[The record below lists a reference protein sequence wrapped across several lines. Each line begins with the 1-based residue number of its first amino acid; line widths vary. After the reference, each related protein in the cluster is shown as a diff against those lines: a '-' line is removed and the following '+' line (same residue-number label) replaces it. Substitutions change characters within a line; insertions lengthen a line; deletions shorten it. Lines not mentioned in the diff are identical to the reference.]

1 MKRLISP
8 ILFVLLTLC
17 APVAFA
23 QEAGGSQ
30 LTLDPPTRTSTPG
43 QLVLS
48 ATLIGPGGKLVAN
61 QQIQFYQRVDLFGPR
76 EALLGASSTD
86 SSGVA
91 VLAYEPVERGRLSLV
106 ARFAGDASLPKA
118 ESAATVDVSDANDPL
133 PVEPL
138 PFAALR
144 PWLPL
149 GIGGAVAVVWLVLL
163 GVFAVAVVKIRRGGA
178 ASPDHSRHSGTERWT
193 EAERHQPAHAGAPR

>member
-1 MKRLISP
+1 MTRLIP
-8 ILFVLLTLC
+8 IFFVFFTLC

-23 QEAGGSQ
+23 QEAGGTR
-30 LTLDPPTRTSTPG
+30 LTLDPPTRTSKSG

-48 ATLIGPGGKLVAN
+48 ATLVAPGGKLAPDE
-61 QQIQFYQRVDLFGPR
+61 QIQFYQRVDLFGPR

-91 VLAYEPVERGRLSLV
+91 VLVYEPVERGRLSLV

-118 ESAATVDVSDANDPL
+118 ESTASVDVSDANEAL
-133 PVEPL
+133 PTEPL

-149 GIGGAVAVVWLVLL
+149 GIGGAVATVWLVLV
-163 GVFAVAVVKIRRGGA
+163 GVFAVAVFKIRAAGA
-178 ASPDHSRHSGTERWT
+178 ASSKQLGHNRVHTFSRLPESSRAVT
-193 EAERHQPAHAGAPR
+193 PAPR

>member
-1 MKRLISP
+1 MQRFIP
-8 ILFVLLTLC
+8 ILCVLLALA

-23 QEAGGSQ
+23 QDDGGPR
-30 LTLDPPTRTSTPG
+30 LTLDSPTRTNKPG

-48 ATLIGPGGKLVAN
+48 ATLIGPAGKLLAD
-61 QQIQFYQRVDLFGPR
+61 QQVQFYQRVDLFGPR

-91 VLAYEPVERGRLSLV
+91 LLVYEPVERGRLSLV
-106 ARFAGDASLPKA
+106 ARFAGDATLAKA
-118 ESAATVDVSDANDPL
+118 ESTASVDVSDTNEPL
-133 PVEPL
+133 PNEPL

-149 GIGGAVAVVWLVLL
+149 GIGGAVASVWLVLL
-163 GVFAVAVVKIRRGGA
+163 GVFALAVFRIRA
-178 ASPDHSRHSGTERWT
+178 
-193 EAERHQPAHAGAPR
+193 AGAVRSAALRDETKT